1 VLALDGQSTLIVS
14 DVVDEEDGIHDTLQV
29 FFTISDHIYFV
40 LSNACDVARLPP
52 S

>member
-14 DVVDEEDGIHDTLQV
+14 DVVDEEEGIHDTLQV